1 MERDLAGIG
10 TPTRRDIPRRR
21 SPMHAVYRKPA
32 GGVLVLAF
40 TMLFDA
46 RSDPLAVP
54 PAHDVLACGLAVLY
68 SPFTSD
74 PDRDGRRHRVLPG
87 AFVESLASGAA
98 ISFTDESCD
107 VPIELRGPVAVRER
121 GGGRAARS
129 TGHEDRQDA
138 RKWRAVRPNIEV
150 ARRRMANRTWHN
162 ITTRGTIRG
171 VAIVRHPAYD
181 TAELRTVR

>member
-107 VPIELRGPVAVRER
+107 VPIELVLC
-121 GGGRAARS
+121 
-129 TGHEDRQDA
+129 
-138 RKWRAVRPNIEV
+138 
-150 ARRRMANRTWHN
+150 HN
-162 ITTRGTIRG
+162 L
-171 VAIVRHPAYD
+171 IVG
-181 TAELRTVR
+181 